1 MKKIITISRE
11 FGSGGKEIGKL
22 LSKELNIP
30 FYDSEIINLL
40 SQKTGLSE
48 EYIAKASDS
57 RIINPVQNFARSLS
71 MNTNIN
77 NNKMEL
83 LITQQ
88 KIIKEIA
95 EQNDCIIVGRGADVI
110 LQEYK
115 PYKIFVYS
123 NIEKK
128 IKRCFENKT
137 EREKFTEKEIVKKA
151 KEIDK
156 SRQKYYDIISDNTW
170 GAKENYNL
178 CINTSNINIQ
188 DIIPS
193 LALLINKYFNEDL

>member
-22 LSKELNIP
+22 LSEELNIS
-30 FYDSEIINLL
+30 FYDREIINLL

-48 EYIAKASDS
+48 EYIEKASDS

-71 MNTNIN
+71 MNTSIN

-83 LITQQ
+83 LISQQ

-123 NIEKK
+123 NIETKV
-128 IKRCFENKT
+128 KRCFENKT
-137 EREKFTEKEIVKKA
+137 EQEKLTEKEIIKKA

-156 SRQKYYDIISDNTW
+156 SRQKYYDIISDKTW

>member
-115 PYKIFVYS
+115 PYKIFVS
-123 NIEKK
+123 ILE
-128 IKRCFENKT
+128 
-137 EREKFTEKEIVKKA
+137 
-151 KEIDK
+151 
-156 SRQKYYDIISDNTW
+156 
-170 GAKENYNL
+170 
-178 CINTSNINIQ
+178 
-188 DIIPS
+188 
-193 LALLINKYFNEDL
+193 